1 MKYHGRI
8 AFAGSNQ
15 MLYRTSMG
23 TSSPLGATVRDD
35 GVNFSIY
42 SREARSIELQF
53 FDHEDDQ
60 EPSQV
65 FKLKPR
71 ENKTFYYWH
80 IFVKGARAGQ
90 LYGWRAG
97 GVYDPDQGL
106 FFDES
111 KLLIDPYA
119 KDVVGF
125 ANYSR
130 SDASVFGKENRSLK
144 AVVLD
149 RFAYDWEDDRGPRIP
164 FSHTVIYEMHVAGFT
179 KSESS
184 GLSASLRGSYRG
196 IVEKI
201 PYLKELG
208 VTTLELMPV
217 QQFDHQDGPPGLSNY
232 WGYSPI
238 SFFSPHKQYAS
249 DQGNSVDEF
258 RDMVKA
264 LHANGMEVIL
274 DVVFNHTAENDR
286 FGPTLSLRGLDNRS
300 YYILDQATNAYQD
313 FTGCGNTLKAE
324 HPVVAKL
331 ILDSL
336 RWWVR
341 DMHVDGF
348 RFDLASVLSRNV
360 FGAPLERPPILFA
373 IESDPVLAGTKLI
386 AEAWDPAGLYQI
398 GWFVNQGDWYAEWNG
413 PFRDDVRKFVRGDEK
428 MVHALMARILGSA
441 DIYRKTRRDP
451 NRSIHY
457 VTCHDGFTLND
468 LVSYNHKHNEANG
481 HENRDGNDQ
490 TYSWNCGV
498 EGETDDAK
506 VERLRLRQMKN
517 LLTILF
523 MSQGTPMLSMG
534 DEMRRSLEGNNN
546 AYCQDNELNW
556 LDWSK
561 ESDNGGMLEFT
572 RKLIRFTQSLGVFD
586 LDHDLLETVNAREP
600 YIQWHGVRL
609 HEPDTSDW
617 SHSIAFELR
626 DVLKKEHLYV
636 AFNAYWRPLGFQLPA
651 PTEGSRW
658 RRIIDTYRQ
667 FPEDFC
673 ELHEAPYVK
682 ADVYRLQERSSL
694 VLISGPQL

>member
-130 SDASVFGKENRSLK
+130 SDASVFGKENSSLK
-144 AVVLD
+144 AVVVD

-184 GLSASLRGSYRG
+184 GLSASVRGSYRG

-324 HPVVAKL
+324 HPVVVSSSFSIRYAGGCE
-331 ILDSL
+331 ICMWMAFVSTWL
-336 RWWVR
+336 RCCR
-341 DMHVDGF
+341 AMY
-348 RFDLASVLSRNV
+348 
-360 FGAPLERPPILFA
+360 GAPRSAADFVCHRVG
-373 IESDPVLAGTKLI
+373 SVLAGTSSSPKPGTWQDSI
-386 AEAWDPAGLYQI
+386 R

-572 RKLIRFTQSLGVFD
+572 RKIIRFTQSLGVFD